1 MTYGI
6 RMMIWAGLTF
16 AMMNVAVKLVPN
28 IPSSEVVFFRAL
40 VSFVLSAVIVR
51 KKKLNFLGNNRRVL
65 LMRGLFG
72 TTALMLYF
80 YTLQE
85 MKLGAAMTIHYL
97 TPIFTAL
104 IAHFLLKERLRPI
117 QLLFFAISFAGVVLL
132 KREETNLLWLDVS
145 AGVVAALF
153 SGAAYN
159 CIRKL
164 KFTEDSNVIIL
175 YFPMVALPITFIY
188 TLALPGWVWP
198 SQHELGLLILI
209 GILTQIAQYFLT
221 RAYQSEVANKVAAVS
236 NLGVVYALVIGYLFF
251 DESFSVWSIVGML
264 MVVSGVV
271 LNVKTKLQRK
281 VN

>member
-1 MTYGI
+1 
-6 RMMIWAGLTF
+6 
-16 AMMNVAVKLVPN
+16 
-28 IPSSEVVFFRAL
+28 
-40 VSFVLSAVIVR
+40 
-51 KKKLNFLGNNRRVL
+51 
-65 LMRGLFG
+65 
-72 TTALMLYF
+72 
-80 YTLQE
+80 
-85 MKLGAAMTIHYL
+85 
-97 TPIFTAL
+97 
-104 IAHFLLKERLRPI
+104 
-117 QLLFFAISFAGVVLL
+117 VLL

-198 SQHELGLLILI
+198 SQEELGLLILI
-209 GILTQIAQYFLT
+209 GVLTQIAQYFLT